1 MGDEVQVPGADSPIE
16 SIRAI
21 QQDRLARQ
29 AAGAPGTR
37 KLLCAIYLDGRN
49 LQVDAR
55 VGQETLLQVLR
66 AAYMGA
72 RGQALPDTRI
82 EVPESK
88 ILVP

>member
-1 MGDEVQVPGADSPIE
+1 MSVEQGVPGVESPLE

-21 QQDRLARQ
+21 QRERIAKH
-29 AAGAPGTR
+29 AAGIPGER
-37 KLLCAIYLDGRN
+37 RLLCNIYLSGKDI
-49 LQVDAR
+49 QVDSR
-55 VGQETLLQVLR
+55 VTQETLLKVLG